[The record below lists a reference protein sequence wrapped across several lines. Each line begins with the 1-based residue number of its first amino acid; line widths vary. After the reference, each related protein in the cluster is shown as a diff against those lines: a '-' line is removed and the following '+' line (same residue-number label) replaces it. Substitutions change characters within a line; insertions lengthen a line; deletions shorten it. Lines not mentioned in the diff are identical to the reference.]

1 MSEDD
6 GTLPTTAASTTM
18 CSYAVDV
25 WTDEVSLLTDMGALR
40 EILTDA
46 AVAGRAEVLAEAG
59 HVFPNGAVT
68 LSLVLSQ
75 SHLNVHTWPE
85 FQLANIDLLTC
96 GVLEG
101 ETMLEVIKTRLHATR
116 SNVTRVQRDATNEPH

>member
-1 MSEDD
+1 MSETD
-6 GTLPTTAASTTM
+6 GTLPTTASGTQM
-18 CSYAVDV
+18 CSYAVDL
-25 WTDEVSLLTDMGALR
+25 WTDEVGLLTDLPALR
-40 EILTDA
+40 DILAEA

-85 FQLANIDLLTC
+85 FKLANVDLLTC

-101 ETMLEVIKTRLHATR
+101 ETILEVVKDRMKATR
-116 SNVTRVQRDATNEPH
+116 SNVTRVTREATNEPH